1 MATSRKKKTKYRVHK
16 GRLIAALL
24 ILIVVAGGLIFG
36 ISKAAGGHSQ
46 KMSPIGPKFV
56 AAAEEVKAKSWNL
69 LLVNPWNAIPEGY
82 TVNTKE
88 VTEMVNEQSFVDER
102 IYDDLMAMMH
112 DCQAAGHDPLIY
124 SAYREHETQCKY
136 FEDEIVMFSGEGVSE
151 QEAYDKA
158 AALVAVPGTSEHE
171 CGLALDIV
179 DLQIPYHNDDQENTD
194 TTQWFHE
201 HCWEYGFIMRY
212 PKGKEDITGIE
223 YEPWHYRYVGK
234 EAAKEMHE
242 SGQTLEEYLGK
253 AEHGE
258 KVKYEGK

>member
-1 MATSRKKKTKYRVHK
+1 MAKKTKYRVKK
-16 GRLIAALL
+16 GRLVAAILILCLL
-24 ILIVVAGGLIFG
+24 IGGCLYLIGHLGGSGHKTANKEFAPNCL
-36 ISKAAGGHSQ
+36 KAT
-46 KMSPIGPKFV
+46 
-56 AAAEEVKAKSWNL
+56 EEAKKASWNL

-82 TVNTKE
+82 TVKTKE

-102 IYDDLMAMMH
+102 IYDDLMDMMH
-112 DCQAAGHDPLIY
+112 DCAAAGHDPLIY

-136 FEDEIVMFSGEGVSE
+136 FEDEIVMFSGDGVSE

-194 TTQWFHE
+194 TTIWFHE
-201 HCWEYGFIMRY
+201 HCWEYGFIIRY

-234 EAAKEMHE
+234 DAARDMHE